1 METSQFYVK
10 REAGTDRRISFQLF
24 PLAGL
29 RENDMVTE
37 VPGRRRNLGD
47 VVTFVLAGL
56 LDD

>member
-10 REAGTDRRISFQLF
+10 REDGTDRRIGFQLF

-37 VPGRRRNLGD
+37 VLDRRRNVGD
-47 VVTFVLAGL
+47 EVTFVLAGL